1 MAKYCMF
8 CGNKP
13 QDKNKEH
20 IIPRWLI
27 ANNNLT
33 ITPEI
38 PAKQGISEQKGV
50 NNYCDKNFIHPPRQN
65 YKNKIKQS
73 LICCRK

>member
-1 MAKYCMF
+1 MAKYCVF

-27 ANNNLT
+27 ANNNLI

-38 PAKQGISEQKGV
+38 SAKQGVSGQKGA
-50 NNYCDKNFIHPPRQN
+50 NNYYDINIIHLPRQ
-65 YKNKIKQS
+65 YCMNKIKQS